1 MNKGFIDKYIGDSIM
16 ALFPNEADDAV
27 EAAVA
32 MQKAMAQFNEKF
44 IAPGTP
50 AIRIGVG
57 VHIGKLMLG
66 VIGESQRMET
76 TVISDAVNVTS
87 RLERLTRRYDVG
99 LVVSEHLMGKL
110 TTRDQYK
117 FRVLDKVQV
126 KGRNQPLVVYE
137 IFEGDTDA
145 LIERKLSTQADYE
158 EALRLYY
165 NRKFTQANL
174 LIAQALA
181 QDPEDRV
188 LQYHQERIAEA
199 VARGVPDD
207 WTGVEVLVD
216 EE

>member
-1 MNKGFIDKYIGDSIM
+1 MFIPDEIEKVRNFFFNNVDFNSIKTLKTDKIYISRKLSSRRKFSDENAMESFFEDQGYKTVQMEKLSIFEQIGLM
-16 ALFPNEADDAV
+16 RNTKVLAAMTGAGLINIMFMPRNSVLLDLTNELY
-27 EAAVA
+27 
-32 MQKAMAQFNEKF
+32 K
-44 IAPGTP
+44 
-50 AIRIGVG
+50 
-57 VHIGKLMLG
+57 
-66 VIGESQRMET
+66 
-76 TVISDAVNVTS
+76 
-87 RLERLTRRYDVG
+87 
-99 LVVSEHLMGKL
+99 
-110 TTRDQYK
+110 TRDQYK

-145 LIERKLSTQADYE
+145 LIERKLGTQADYE

-181 QDPEDRV
+181 QDPDDRV